1 MPTDDARVD
10 SVRSHWWWRPDWP
23 AGRPLYACHL
33 TLDDQP
39 QLRELI
45 RHYQDALAHLG
56 NLDLIPPGSLHL
68 TMQRIGFVDEVSP
81 AELAA
86 VAGRLADRLRDVP
99 GPVVTFHEPTVR
111 EEAVFLKALPAEPI
125 YALRVA
131 VYQSIAAVLGP
142 RALPLAPPGRERY
155 LPHVSVAYV
164 NADGPAQP
172 VFDALSRV
180 HQSPVTVTFRVAP
193 ILTFHRDHQMYS
205 WTSALPIPIGPQ
217 SAALPERCG
226 RSGEPS

>member
-1 MPTDDARVD
+1 MATDDARVD

-23 AGRPLYACHL
+23 QGRPLYVCHL

-39 QLRELI
+39 ELRELI
-45 RHYQDALAHLG
+45 RHYQVALADLG

-86 VAGRLADRLRDVP
+86 VADQIAGRLRDVP
-99 GPVVTFHEPTVR
+99 GPVATFHRPTVR

-131 VYQSIAAVLGP
+131 VYQSIAAVIGP

-164 NADGPAQP
+164 NSDGPAQP
-172 VFDALSRV
+172 VFDALGRV
-180 HQSPVTVTFRVAP
+180 HEPAVTVTFRVAP
-193 ILTFHRDHQMYS
+193 ILTFHRDHRMYQ
-205 WTSALPIPIGPQ
+205 WTSALPIAIGP
-217 SAALPERCG
+217 P
-226 RSGEPS
+226 

>member
-23 AGRPLYACHL
+23 QGRPLYVCHL

-39 QLRELI
+39 ELRELI
-45 RHYQDALAHLG
+45 RHYQDALADLG

-86 VAGRLADRLRDVP
+86 VADRIADRLRDVP
-99 GPVVTFHEPTVR
+99 GPVATFHQPTVR

-131 VYQSIAAVLGP
+131 VYQSIAAVLDP

-164 NADGPAQP
+164 NSDGPAQP

-180 HQSPVTVTFRVAP
+180 HQPPVTVTFRVAP
-193 ILTFHRDHQMYS
+193 ILTFHRDHQMYR
-205 WTSALPIPIGPQ
+205 WTSALPLPIGPQ
-217 SAALPERCG
+217 
-226 RSGEPS
+226 